1 MKLSKNWLNEWIDL
15 SAKSAQD
22 ICVALNEIGLE
33 VDSCEHIKVPSK
45 VVVAKVLECK
55 DHENSDHLHV
65 CKVDAGTGEIL
76 QIVCGAPN
84 VAEGQIVACALEG
97 AKIGELTIKK
107 AKLRG
112 VESCGMLCSA
122 KELGLGELNNGI
134 MILDE
139 SIGELELGK
148 ELSSYPTF
156 DDWAIEVELTP
167 NRGDCL
173 SVRGVARDLSAKFDL
188 PIKEISPLKKSED
201 ELLGIGRLFSLHSE
215 EEKNCALYYKAVNLG
230 ESFSLNLKKRLRL
243 AMIES
248 KHKSAIDGALEYST
262 HSTGTLFRAYDARKI
277 NPNENEKISL
287 KIKNGAYKQ
296 SQIYAEDKLLSVA
309 GIYAN
314 KEFLADE
321 NTKIAIIE
329 ASYTAPEIIANATG
343 EDKNMQKDEMV
354 YRSSRGSEPA
364 ISASMN
370 LLFGSCFENYEC
382 YGGSQQ
388 ISMSVERANILVNCS
403 AIAKMIGM
411 DIEKKEI
418 HKILS
423 RLNFE
428 ITSGPND
435 EQFYAKAPAYR
446 HDIQNIGDV
455 CEEIVRIYG
464 IDNIPAKPLSFCEAN
479 RFGMSSTKHTLA
491 RNLRQRAV
499 DTGYF
504 ECVHYIFD
512 DPSELE
518 SMGFKP
524 CQAQMLNPITNELKE
539 LRPTLLNALLNSALN
554 NAKRGAK
561 QIKLFEYGEVFDTRG
576 EQSSK
581 MGFISCGLGALPS
594 LKNSAKGSELSIFE
608 LANDLQKILGKI
620 TLKASD
626 NLEFLSPYEQAQII
640 QNGKVIG
647 FLGRVKPSLK
657 KDLPKC
663 YAAEI
668 NFSSL
673 SHAHTL
679 VEPYSSFP
687 ATSRDLSVLVSSEL
701 KYEQIKE
708 CIEALKVQNLQS
720 FYPTDLYSDKS
731 LGDKKSLT
739 ISFAFQSNEKTL
751 TDDEINALMEVI
763 LSALKDSLGVE
774 LR

>member
-1 MKLSKNWLNEWIDL
+1 MRLSKNWLNEWIDL
-15 SAKSAQD
+15 SAKSAED
-22 ICVALNEIGLE
+22 ICAALNEIGLE
-33 VDSCEHIKVPSK
+33 VDSCERIRVPSK
-45 VVVAKVLECK
+45 VVVAKVLECRE
-55 DHENSDHLHV
+55 HENSDHLHV
-65 CKVDAGTGEIL
+65 CKVDAGEIL

-84 VAEGQIVACALEG
+84 VAEGQMVACALEG
-97 AKIGELTIKK
+97 AKIGELSIKK

-122 KELGLGELNNGI
+122 KELGLGELGNGI

-139 SIGELELGK
+139 SIGELEIGK
-148 ELSSYPTF
+148 ELSSYPVF
-156 DDWAIEVELTP
+156 DDYLIEIELTP

-188 PIKEISPLKKSED
+188 PIKDISPLKKSED
-201 ELLGIGRLFSLHSE
+201 ELLGIGRLISLHSE
-215 EEKNCALYYKAVNLG
+215 EEKNCALYYKVVNLG
-230 ESFSLNLKKRLRL
+230 EKFSLNLKKRLRL
-243 AMIES
+243 ALIES
-248 KHKSAIDGALEYST
+248 KHKSAIEGALEYST
-262 HSTGTLFRAYDARKI
+262 HSTGALFRAYDARKI

-287 KIKNGAYKQ
+287 KIKNGEHKQ
-296 SQIYAEDKLLSVA
+296 SQIYAEDKLLGVA
-309 GIYAN
+309 GICAN

-343 EDKNMQKDEMV
+343 EDKNMPKDEMV

-364 ISASMN
+364 ISSSMN
-370 LLFGSCFENYEC
+370 LLFGSCFENCEW

-388 ISMSVERANILVNCS
+388 ISMNVERANILVNCS
-403 AIAKMIGM
+403 AISKMIGM

-428 ITSGPND
+428 IASGTND

-446 HDIQNIGDV
+446 HDIQNIADV

-464 IDNIPAKPLSFCEAN
+464 IDNIPAKPLNFSEAN
-479 RFGMSSTKHTLA
+479 RNSQASLKHALA
-491 RNLRQRAV
+491 RKLRQRAV
-499 DTGYF
+499 DAGYF
-504 ECVHYIFD
+504 ECIHYIFD

-518 SMGFKP
+518 AMGFKP

-539 LRPTLLNALLNSALN
+539 LRPTLLNSLLNSALN

-561 QIKLFEYGEVFDTRG
+561 QIKLFEYGEVFDTSG
-576 EQSSK
+576 KQSSK
-581 MGFISCGLGALPS
+581 LGFVSCGLSNLPS
-594 LKNSAKGSELSIFE
+594 LKNGAKGAELNIFE
-608 LANDLQKILGKI
+608 LANDIQKILGKI
-620 TLKASD
+620 SLKASE
-626 NLEFLSPYEQAQII
+626 NLEFLSPYEQAKII

-657 KDLPKC
+657 KDLPRC
-663 YAAEI
+663 YAAQIDFDALKCEHI
-668 NFSSL
+668 L
-673 SHAHTL
+673 A
-679 VEPYSSFP
+679 EPYSSFP

-708 CIEALKVQNLQS
+708 CIEALKVENLQS

-739 ISFAFQSNEKTL
+739 ISFSFQSNEKTL
-751 TDDEINALMEVI
+751 TDDEINALMQRI
-763 LSALKDSLGVE
+763 LDVLKESLGVE